1 MMKLLSTFV
10 FSCLLLA
17 SAVPS
22 YALERPKNVFIV
34 ASCDGIIGSS
44 VVSSLREEIRRSQGY
59 QLATRLDD
67 DGGRG
72 VVLTIYI
79 SCTESKTE
87 GIAAVA
93 KIYGQGRCVLGCH
106 VNSYE
111 DTLGSLLCSSNVAV
125 ECGRRI
131 FSDFDDYWSGPNSPP
146 LELK

>member
-1 MMKLLSTFV
+1 MRLQSLV
-10 FSCLLLA
+10 VLAGLLLA
-17 SAVPS
+17 SPLLS
-22 YALERPKNVFIV
+22 RALERPKNVFIV
-34 ASCDGIIGSS
+34 ASCDGNIGSA

-67 DGGRG
+67 DAGRG

-79 SCTESKTE
+79 SCTESR
-87 GIAAVA
+87 GAGMAAVA

-111 DTLGSLLCSSNVAV
+111 ETLGSLLCSADVAV

-131 FSDFDDYWSGPNSPP
+131 FRDFDDYWSGPDSPP
-146 LELK
+146 LDLK